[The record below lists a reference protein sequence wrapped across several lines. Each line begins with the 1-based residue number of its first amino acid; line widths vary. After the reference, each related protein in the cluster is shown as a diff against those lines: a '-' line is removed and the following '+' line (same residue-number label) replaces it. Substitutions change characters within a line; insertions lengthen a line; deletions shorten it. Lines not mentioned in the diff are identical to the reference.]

1 MYSNFAILERIHNE
15 AMIQPVNSGRA
26 LLEEIDHT
34 ITATPTLWWLGH
46 SGFIVRF
53 ATITF
58 YVDPFLSITPAHGE
72 RLISAPL
79 DASAVR
85 HADLIFTTHAHP
97 GHLDA
102 PAIVEMLASS
112 KQAKLVLP
120 KSAAEAAHSAGVPY
134 NRMTTTDAGLRI
146 EYFKDN
152 LYGRVYA
159 IPSAHPQLDWSA
171 DGGYPYLG
179 YVIRFGRWTVYHAGD
194 CAMYQG
200 LADRLRPF
208 NVNVALLPVG
218 GANFSATQAAQ
229 LAQDIGA
236 DWLVPMHYGLFRDH
250 PVKKDS
256 TAGEE
261 SDFVAHMLGHRPEQ
275 RFKVFQ
281 CGEKWTVPEE

>member
-1 MYSNFAILERIHNE
+1 
-15 AMIQPVNSGRA
+15 MIQPVNSGRA
-26 LLEEIDHT
+26 LLEEIDQT

-46 SGFIVRF
+46 AGFIVRF

-58 YVDPFLSITPAHGE
+58 YIDPFLSASSGRVLSAHGE
-72 RLISAPL
+72 RLIAAPL

-85 HADLIFTTHAHP
+85 HADLILATHAHP

-102 PAIVEMLASS
+102 PAIVDMLASS

-120 KSAAEAAHSAGVPY
+120 KNAAEQAHSAGVPY

-146 EYFKDN
+146 EYFKEN

-159 IPSAHPQLDWSA
+159 IPSAHPQLDWTA

-179 YVIRFGRWTVYHAGD
+179 YVIRFGRWTIYHAGD
-194 CAMYQG
+194 CAMYDG

-208 NVNVALLPVG
+208 NVSVALLPVG
-218 GANFSATQAAQ
+218 GANFSTNQAAQ
-229 LAQDIGA
+229 LAHDIGA
-236 DWLVPMHYGLFRDH
+236 VWVVPMHYGMFGGPNLKCGSAAAPH
-250 PVKKDS
+250 GDS

-261 SDFVAHMLGHRPEQ
+261 SDFVAHVLGHRPEQ

-281 CGEKWTVPEE
+281 AGEKWTVPED

>member
-1 MYSNFAILERIHNE
+1 MYSNLAILDQIHDE

-46 SGFIVRF
+46 AGFIVRF

-58 YVDPFLSITPAHGE
+58 YIDPFLSTHRE
-72 RLISAPL
+72 RLIAAPL

-85 HADLIFTTHAHP
+85 HADLILATHAHP

-102 PAIVEMLASS
+102 PAIVKMLESS
-112 KQAKLVLP
+112 RQAKLVLP
-120 KSAAEAAHSAGVPY
+120 KSAAEQAYSEGVPY

-159 IPSAHPQLDWSA
+159 IPSAHPQLGWTA

-179 YVIRFGRWTVYHAGD
+179 YVIRFGRWTIYHAGD
-194 CAMYQG
+194 CAMYDG

-208 NVNVALLPVG
+208 NVSVALLPVG
-218 GANFSATQAAQ
+218 GENFSATQAAQ
-229 LAQDIGA
+229 LSHDIGA
-236 DWLVPMHYGLFRDH
+236 DWVVPMHYVMFGES
-250 PVKKDS
+250 DS

-281 CGEKWTVPEE
+281 PGEKWTVPED

>member
-1 MYSNFAILERIHNE
+1 
-15 AMIQPVNSGRA
+15 MIQPVNSGRA
-26 LLEEIDHT
+26 LLEDIDQT

-46 SGFIVRF
+46 AGFIVRF

-58 YVDPFLSITPAHGE
+58 YIDAFLSASSARVLSAHGE
-72 RLISAPL
+72 RLIAAPL
-79 DASAVR
+79 DPSAVR
-85 HADLIFTTHAHP
+85 HADLILATHAHP

-120 KSAAEAAHSAGVPY
+120 KSAAEAAHSAGVAY

-159 IPSAHPQLDWSA
+159 IPSAHPQLDWTA
-171 DGGYPYLG
+171 YGGYPYLG

-229 LAQDIGA
+229 IAEDIGA
-236 DWLVPMHYGLFRDH
+236 DWLVPMHYGMFGG
-250 PVKKDS
+250 S
-256 TAGEE
+256 AAEE

-281 CGEKWTVPEE
+281 PGEKWTVPEE